1 MNNGSLD
8 KHLKNL
14 TMYQKYQILIDIC
27 SGMDYLHN
35 RTPPIVHRDLKPQNI
50 LLNDK
55 MEAKI
60 SDFGISKY
68 FNSSLSATQTQKGT
82 PTYQR

>member
-14 TMYQKYQILIDIC
+14 TILQKYEILINIA
-27 SGMDYLHN
+27 SGMDYLHSN
-35 RTPPIVHRDLKPQNI
+35 SPPIVHRDLKPQNI

-55 MEAKI
+55 FEGKI

-68 FNSSLSATQTQKGT
+68 FNSSLQSTQTQKGT